1 MTVIYSEVTL
11 DTTLLVLCEDVG
23 TDYFGVER
31 GWHIERSG
39 DTLTFLHV
47 GTVGKQGKPGVAETK
62 ERFEVPWTRV
72 RRATAAVETVETS
85 PSKGEAKK

>member
-1 MTVIYSEVTL
+1 MTTIYSEVTL

-47 GTVGKQGKPGVAETK
+47 GTKGVQGKPGVAKTD
-62 ERFEVPWTRV
+62 ERFEVPWSRV
-72 RRATAAVETVETS
+72 RRATAAVETGA
-85 PSKGEAKK
+85 SKEAKK